1 MRRAAAALVLAAQAV
16 TVTDAVPAAPRRGL
30 QTNPF
35 SHLPLNVGSFCR
47 RKCDDGSE
55 PTIDRAADCPAGTLC
70 QSPDSVV
77 AGCVDPLTGGGC
89 GTCGLRAYV
98 CREQISASCNID
110 VFKKTF
116 CPQLAGDD
124 EEQGYDMNAYACAHD
139 PSGAGGILRGMPGV
153 GRTSEMY
160 GCYTTLVS
168 AGAFDGMATFEA
180 FCPAE
185 W

>member
-30 QTNPF
+30 QRAM
-35 SHLPLNVGSFCR
+35 PLLVGSFCR
-47 RKCDDGSE
+47 RKCNDGSE

-116 CPQLAGDD
+116 CPQLAGASGMASM
-124 EEQGYDMNAYACAHD
+124 GYDMNAYACAHD

-160 GCYTTLVS
+160 SCYTALVS
-168 AGAFDGMATFEA
+168 ANAFDGMATFEA